1 MTLKKLMGFCLIVTY
16 LYTLTFGIFMTDFWR
31 IPAPIILGIVMMLFI
46 EQSAQPFAYYY
57 EMGLF
62 TIALFIYD
70 GFGMHDYKA
79 FVASITTILTCAVF
93 FNYFVGLSKQR
104 FNLSVVVFLG
114 LLFLS
119 MILMVLD
126 HSYQSV
132 IDPIRS
138 VILGEEVKQSP
149 AGLAITQFTFGYQV
163 AAFTA
168 FIFVLTY
175 KLKGSIILKVIALF
189 GCAACI
195 YLGMNRSAFI
205 SFIVVAVLFLIV
217 YYRFK
222 GLVLIAMT
230 LLIGFLAYTYVIK
243 DNLDDKN
250 NILAKN
256 QAKEANDFNRIDL
269 SLENLKIYADYPF
282 GLIFYGKDWND
293 VSYKNSYFQFGITS
307 HNAYLM
313 FITYLGPF
321 LGLALLGALYYRIA
335 VLFNQTVKHIRLK
348 NHAMLLC
355 FLFAFI
361 AVSINALSHNG
372 WLLSAD
378 GPTVFLYFGTL
389 QCAKIY
395 IPRTQDSHTFD
406 PALQP
411 Q

>member
-1 MTLKKLMGFCLIVTY
+1 MTLKKLMGFCLIVIY
-16 LYTLTFGIFMTDFWR
+16 LYTLTFGIFKTDFWR

-70 GFGMHDYKA
+70 NIGMRDYKA
-79 FVASITTILTCAVF
+79 FVIAVTTILTCAIF

-104 FNLSVVVFLG
+104 FNLSVTVFLG

-175 KLKGSIILKVIALF
+175 KLKGSIILKAIALF
-189 GCAACI
+189 GCTACI

-205 SFIVVAVLFLIV
+205 SFIVVAALFLFV

-222 GLVLIAMT
+222 GVVLVVMT
-230 LLIGFLAYTYVIK
+230 LFIGFLAYTYVIK

-256 QAKEANDFNRIDL
+256 QAKEANDYNRIDL

-293 VSYKNSYFQFGITS
+293 VSYKNYYFQFGITS

-321 LGLALLGALYYRIA
+321 LGFALLGALYYRIA
-335 VLFNQTVKHIRLK
+335 ALFYLTVKHIRLK
-348 NHAMLLC
+348 NHALLLC

-395 IPRTQDSHTFD
+395 IPRNQDIHTFD
-406 PALQP
+406 LALKP